1 MKFRGV
7 LLFGILSLTLVLA
20 GGLSKAAPQSETGM
34 QPDYTLTDLLLRVPV
49 QDSGERVWL
58 NQELLKHGPAGI
70 RRLAQMLVPSDI
82 GDDASARFALNDLA
96 LYVTQSGNEQARSMV
111 EDALLEALPSTEEPE
126 LEAFLMRQLEIV
138 GTERSVPA
146 LGRYL
151 VDEDLYEPAAQTMVA
166 IGTPAAQEALVNTL
180 PDANNLQQA
189 TILKALGDLG
199 SGDIGDVAQSYVDS
213 ENRRVRRAALYAVA
227 KSGTP
232 AGQRIFERALQRAED
247 YDKTQISA
255 LYMQYLY
262 SLAEQGHVGQAADIC
277 LEIVENTSGD
287 LSTVQ
292 VRSNALSLFTQIRQ
306 TGANEVLIDVM
317 ASENKALR
325 NAALAL
331 AADLSGEAVTRS
343 WVDQLAQTSSPEKQ
357 AEIIR
362 MLGRRND
369 AAALDAVSE
378 HLRSADQEVRAA
390 AVNAAVQLGGTKVY
404 SELLQL
410 IQNPMSDDDIPLVRD
425 ALLRLSG
432 DQIMQGIAGAIPS
445 APPAG
450 RAALIEVL
458 AGRRQ
463 TEYAGLFMEQ
473 ARSDNPSVRM
483 AAIRGLENV
492 STPSDLPDLFSLLLA
507 VQTETE
513 RMAVQRSLVT
523 TARKMTDPAE
533 RSERFI
539 GEARQLS
546 GAERG
551 YVIRALSQIGGQ
563 SALDYVVEQTQS
575 SDEAALDAAIRALTD
590 WPDAAAVWP
599 LLDLAETA
607 SSRTHRILALRGSI
621 ELVNNSDWAAFHKLE
636 YYKKALPVAERPQEK
651 RQIFGGLANLRIPE
665 AIEVLGN
672 YLSDQD
678 VGQEAALTIMSAV
691 AERPD
696 NSEDLSAAEI
706 AEGLIASAGNAEVRD
721 QVRSFLDRRN
731 LNQPPEGFT
740 ALFNGND
747 LSGWK
752 GLVANPVERQKMSA
766 SELEAA
772 RKKANE
778 SMRQHWSVQNGILQF
793 DGQGESLC
801 TQKKYGD
808 FELLVDWKIEPGGD
822 SGIYLRGT
830 PQVQIWDYTENPAG
844 SGGLYNNQNHP
855 SKPLKRADKPIGE
868 WNRFRI
874 KMVGE
879 RVTVHLNGEL
889 VVDNVMMENYW
900 ERDKSISPTE
910 QIELQAHNTT
920 LYFRNIFL
928 REIPREDLYEGPLF
942 NGKDLT
948 GWEIID
954 GREGSWH
961 VEDNILYTQG
971 AGGGWLSTTEQYGN
985 FRLSLEFRV
994 PPGGNS
1000 GVFLRAPH
1008 QGNPA
1013 YRGMEIQVLDDYA
1026 EQYATLQPWQYTGS
1040 VYAVEAPLKRAS
1052 KNANEWQRM
1061 EILCDGP
1068 RVRVTLNGTVIVN
1081 TNLIKHMDKTDE
1093 HPGLKRRRGY
1103 IGLQNHSTRVD
1114 YRNIRIQEL
1123 P

>member
-1 MKFRGV
+1 
-7 LLFGILSLTLVLA
+7 
-20 GGLSKAAPQSETGM
+20 
-34 QPDYTLTDLLLRVPV
+34 
-49 QDSGERVWL
+49 
-58 NQELLKHGPAGI
+58 
-70 RRLAQMLVPSDI
+70 
-82 GDDASARFALNDLA
+82 
-96 LYVTQSGNEQARSMV
+96 
-111 EDALLEALPSTEEPE
+111 
-126 LEAFLMRQLEIV
+126 
-138 GTERSVPA
+138 
-146 LGRYL
+146 
-151 VDEDLYEPAAQTMVA
+151 
-166 IGTPAAQEALVNTL
+166 
-180 PDANNLQQA
+180 
-189 TILKALGDLG
+189 
-199 SGDIGDVAQSYVDS
+199 
-213 ENRRVRRAALYAVA
+213 
-227 KSGTP
+227 
-232 AGQRIFERALQRAED
+232 
-247 YDKTQISA
+247 
-255 LYMQYLY
+255 
-262 SLAEQGHVGQAADIC
+262 
-277 LEIVENTSGD
+277 
-287 LSTVQ
+287 
-292 VRSNALSLFTQIRQ
+292 
-306 TGANEVLIDVM
+306 
-317 ASENKALR
+317 
-325 NAALAL
+325 
-331 AADLSGEAVTRS
+331 
-343 WVDQLAQTSSPEKQ
+343 
-357 AEIIR
+357 
-362 MLGRRND
+362 
-369 AAALDAVSE
+369 
-378 HLRSADQEVRAA
+378 
-390 AVNAAVQLGGTKVY
+390 
-404 SELLQL
+404 
-410 IQNPMSDDDIPLVRD
+410 
-425 ALLRLSG
+425 
-432 DQIMQGIAGAIPS
+432 
-445 APPAG
+445 
-450 RAALIEVL
+450 
-458 AGRRQ
+458 
-463 TEYAGLFMEQ
+463 
-473 ARSDNPSVRM
+473 
-483 AAIRGLENV
+483 
-492 STPSDLPDLFSLLLA
+492 
-507 VQTETE
+507 
-513 RMAVQRSLVT
+513 
-523 TARKMTDPAE
+523 
-533 RSERFI
+533 
-539 GEARQLS
+539 
-546 GAERG
+546 
-551 YVIRALSQIGGQ
+551 
-563 SALDYVVEQTQS
+563 
-575 SDEAALDAAIRALTD
+575 
-590 WPDAAAVWP
+590 
-599 LLDLAETA
+599 
-607 SSRTHRILALRGSI
+607 
-621 ELVNNSDWAAFHKLE
+621 
-636 YYKKALPVAERPQEK
+636 
-651 RQIFGGLANLRIPE
+651 
-665 AIEVLGN
+665 
-672 YLSDQD
+672 
-678 VGQEAALTIMSAV
+678 
-691 AERPD
+691 
-696 NSEDLSAAEI
+696 
-706 AEGLIASAGNAEVRD
+706 
-721 QVRSFLDRRN
+721 
-731 LNQPPEGFT
+731 
-740 ALFNGND
+740 D

-855 SKPLKRADKPIGE
+855 SEPLKRADKPIGE